1 MSKEEATTEI
11 NTMNFPVV
19 EEGDKAGH
27 EGFMFTYTSG
37 TRVAQE

>member
-1 MSKEEATTEI
+1 MSKEQATIEI
-11 NTMNFPVV
+11 NSIEFPAV

-37 TRVAQE
+37 TWVAEE

>member
-1 MSKEEATTEI
+1 MSKEQATTEI
-11 NTMNFPVV
+11 NAMHFPAV

-37 TRVAQE
+37 KWVAD